1 MRGLK
6 LRPVISSCWKIE
18 FRDKR
23 LDSPNHDDCEVQ
35 YVPGV
40 PEVGSRVKDK
50 AEGDD
55 SHDALRGE
63 DYGEDDL
70 DLLQKVIGGIAVTV
84 WKWCEDSERY
94 AGTQNC

>member
-1 MRGLK
+1 M
-6 LRPVISSCWKIE
+6 
-18 FRDKR
+18 
-23 LDSPNHDDCEVQ
+23 
-35 YVPGV
+35 
-40 PEVGSRVKDK
+40 KDK

-63 DYGEDDL
+63 DDGEDDL